1 MVGALT
7 GTMKHKKDKMLT
19 ATHQENLRVNL
30 SIGRC
35 FASALKVYT
44 DSGERNEKIAKA
56 HRRKMYLKCQT
67 VPCNW
72 YKPQKMAFL
81 DLKPLHYFQ

>member
-1 MVGALT
+1 MGGALT

-44 DSGERNEKIAKA
+44 DSGERNEKN
-56 HRRKMYLKCQT
+56 C
-67 VPCNW
+67 
-72 YKPQKMAFL
+72 
-81 DLKPLHYFQ
+81 